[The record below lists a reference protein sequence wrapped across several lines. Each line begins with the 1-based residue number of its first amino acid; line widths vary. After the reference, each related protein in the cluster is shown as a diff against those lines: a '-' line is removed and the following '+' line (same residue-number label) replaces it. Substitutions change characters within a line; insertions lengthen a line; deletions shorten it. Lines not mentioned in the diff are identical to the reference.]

1 MYRLLFFVLLLC
13 VDLESESGDVKAPY
27 KRQLNRPGGRNWL
40 GRKDSNLH
48 RPH

>member
-13 VDLESESGDVKAPY
+13 VDLESESGDVKSPLKGGGEPA
-27 KRQLNRPGGRNWL
+27 GGRNWL